1 MAFLVLVEKQQ
12 RKRYLFG
19 VISKTLSR
27 TLDFEGDRANRS
39 YPTKTRSHWGKF
51 PRRSIEIRAIC

>member
-19 VISKTLSR
+19 VISKALSR
-27 TLDFEGDRANRS
+27 KHCLEPLIS
-39 YPTKTRSHWGKF
+39 
-51 PRRSIEIRAIC
+51 RAIA